1 MDQMHENRTKRL
13 EHAGFTREQAQILSD
28 LHTPNFM

>member
-1 MDQMHENRTKRL
+1 MQENRVRRL
-13 EHAGFTREQAQILSD
+13 ESAGFTADQAQILSD